1 MSTIPQPN
9 PGASV
14 GVSQDSPSTLSP
26 REGIAGTAG
35 AAGTSTPVMLIGGAV
50 LLLTFGWVFSDFLAT
65 QWRWAIRNPADW
77 GHTLAIPLIA
87 GYFVYLRR
95 EQLAAIGARTT
106 WFGFVPLLLGVG
118 WYLLCI
124 VGPQTLAHHNLRG
137 AGFGI
142 ALFGLVLLVFGW
154 RAMAILW
161 FPIVYLVA
169 FGQTVSQR
177 LMDLLTLKLQ
187 DYAAIGSHAVLNLI
201 GIDTDRSGNVLTV
214 WSSGVPHPLNIAE
227 ACSGMRMLVAFL
239 ALGVAMA
246 YTGLPRLWQR
256 VALVGLGIPVALAV
270 NVLRVVTL
278 GILSIWDMDF
288 ASGEFHNM
296 IGLVWL
302 VPAFLIYLGILWI
315 LRSLVVEEDAPGATP
330 AGGKV

>member
-1 MSTIPQPN
+1 VV
-9 PGASV
+9 ASV
-14 GVSQDSPSTLSP
+14 SG
-26 REGIAGTAG
+26 
-35 AAGTSTPVMLIGGAV
+35 GTSTPVMAIGAAV
-50 LLLTFGWVFSDFLAT
+50 LGLTFVWVFADFLAT

-95 EQLAAIGARTT
+95 EQLIARGARTT
-106 WFGFVPLLLGVG
+106 WFGFVPLILGVG

-137 AGFGI
+137 AGFGV
-142 ALFGLVLLVFGW
+142 ALFGLVLLIFGW

-256 VALVGLGIPVALAV
+256 VALVALGIPVALAV

-278 GILSIWDMDF
+278 GILSMWDMDF
-288 ASGEFHNM
+288 ATGEFHNM

-302 VPAFLIYLGILWI
+302 IPAFLIYLGILWI
-315 LRSLVVEEDAPGATP
+315 LRSLVVEEDALHGTALD
-330 AGGKV
+330 GEKG